1 MSKVTPVEDSE
12 LSVKDM
18 SLGEFMQKISKLDKP
33 FDKNVT
39 IEENSVASIDQ
50 SSIPETC
57 KYVEPD
63 DQEESSG
70 TYIITRKGGYIEH

>member
-1 MSKVTPVEDSE
+1 MSKVTPVEESE

-18 SLGEFMQKISKLDKP
+18 LEFMKNISKLDKT
-33 FDKNVT
+33 FNQNVT
-39 IEENSVASIDQ
+39 IEENSVVSIDEN
-50 SSIPETC
+50 IPETC
-57 KYVEPD
+57 EYVEPD